1 LGVVLKKR
9 KLVYGVGIND
19 SDYVTLKSVPYT
31 DKNGKRKYKRVWA
44 CPFHTK
50 WESMLARCY
59 GVNKAESYEGCY
71 VVEEWLRF
79 SNFKAWMETQDWEGK
94 ELDKDLLS
102 EGNKVYSPET
112 CVFISRAVNLF
123 IVESSPSKGKRGVDF
138 DKRRKLFR
146 SRGYDLDKNS
156 IFIGYFSDELSAY
169 KAYLENKILQA
180 SDLASKEKD
189 PRIAKALR
197 ERYVKIL
204 AEL

>member
-1 LGVVLKKR
+1 MGVVLKKR

-19 SDYVTLKSVPYT
+19 SDYVTLKSVPYI
-31 DKNGKRKYKRVWA
+31 DNNGKRKYKRVWA
-44 CPFHTK
+44 CPFHSR

-59 GVNKAESYEGCY
+59 GANKVESYEGCY
-71 VVEEWLRF
+71 VAEEWLRF

-102 EGNKVYSPET
+102 EGNKVYSPDT

-123 IVESSPSKGKRGVDF
+123 IVESAPSKGRRGVDF
-138 DKRRKLFR
+138 DKRKKLFR
-146 SRGYDLDKNS
+146 ARGYDLDKNPVH
-156 IFIGYFSDELSAY
+156 IGYFDDELSAY

-180 SDLASKEKD
+180 DDLASKEKD

-204 AEL
+204 DQL